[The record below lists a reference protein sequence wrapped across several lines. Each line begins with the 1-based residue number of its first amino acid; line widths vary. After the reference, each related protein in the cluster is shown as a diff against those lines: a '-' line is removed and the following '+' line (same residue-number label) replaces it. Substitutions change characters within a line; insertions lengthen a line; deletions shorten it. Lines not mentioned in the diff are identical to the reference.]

1 MGLETGICALRLGFG
16 PLASRGPLGLG
27 GQIQGLGGQNLG
39 LRGQIQGLRGQ
50 ILGLNWHI
58 SGVRGQIPGLRRPGG
73 QRDG

>member
-1 MGLETGICALRLGFG
+1 MGLETRIRALRLGFG
-16 PLASRGPLGLG
+16 PLASRRPLGLG
-27 GQIQGLGGQNLG
+27 GQNIG